1 MISPFPELS
10 GIRLQEFVNCLLKL
24 GKEPGF
30 AFPANTGELPIGQ
43 PFHYGMPSNFIL
55 KYHEMPEKLRLKI
68 GLEKG
73 GQYPL
78 FDERQ
83 QVRPEVDLFVLQSE
97 LIS

>member
-1 MISPFPELS
+1 VTTFYEI
-10 GIRLQEFVNCLLKL
+10 INI
-24 GKEPGF
+24 
-30 AFPANTGELPIGQ
+30 GELRIGQ
-43 PFHYGMPSNFIL
+43 AFHYGNPFNFIFL
-55 KYHEMPEKLRLKI
+55 YHDMPEKLRLKI

-83 QVRPEVDLFVLQSE
+83 QVRPEVDLYVLQSE